1 MSLLWLSWD
10 PLEWLL
16 DLDTLLLS
24 LDVELG
30 VLSNPLLEVILALGV
45 ADVLCPD
52 IDPLWSDV
60 VVDSPVDQKTN
71 SPWADVPDDTSAAVV
86 KSVWHTLVNG
96 TIDMNVNDVT
106 NAVGTEL
113 KGWSW
118 HSVLLVLPSEEIA
131 SAPAETG
138 SMTHLKRLDH
148 NRHNRHRIGAD
159 VCEAHMLTNKY
170 RQSLW
175 NWYIFHFE
183 SYATRSNI

>member
-1 MSLLWLSWD
+1 MKECIQLRALPSFTEWCEADRLDGLWLAHVSLLWLSWD

-24 LDVELG
+24 LNMELS
-30 VLSNPLLEVILALGV
+30 VLGDPLLEVILALGV

-52 IDPLWSDV
+52 VDPLWSDV
-60 VVDSPVDQKTN
+60 VVNPSVDEETDGT
-71 SPWADVPDDTSAAVV
+71 WADVPDNTGAAVV
-86 KSVWHTLVNG
+86 ESVWHTLVDG

-113 KGWSW
+113 KRWSW

-138 SMTHLKRLDH
+138 SMTH
-148 NRHNRHRIGAD
+148 
-159 VCEAHMLTNKY
+159 
-170 RQSLW
+170 
-175 NWYIFHFE
+175 FE
-183 SYATRSNI
+183 KARP